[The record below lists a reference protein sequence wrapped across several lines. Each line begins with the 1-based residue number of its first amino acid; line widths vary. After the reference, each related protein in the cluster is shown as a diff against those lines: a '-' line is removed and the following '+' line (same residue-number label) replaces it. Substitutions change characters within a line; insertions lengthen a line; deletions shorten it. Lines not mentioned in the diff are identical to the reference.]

1 MPNNIPNNIP
11 NIPNKISRIS
21 SISNN
26 KSDYYR
32 LKTAYT
38 YSCDLK
44 NNDYKT
50 INNGNNC
57 LCPSGE
63 RSVFDTT
70 DKNSWPMMDNKNN

>member
-1 MPNNIPNNIP
+1 MSNNN
-11 NIPNKISRIS
+11 
-21 SISNN
+21 ISNN
-26 KSDYYR
+26 NIYKPVYYR

-38 YSCDLK
+38 YSCPAK

-70 DKNSWPMMDNKNN
+70 DKNSWPMMYSKK